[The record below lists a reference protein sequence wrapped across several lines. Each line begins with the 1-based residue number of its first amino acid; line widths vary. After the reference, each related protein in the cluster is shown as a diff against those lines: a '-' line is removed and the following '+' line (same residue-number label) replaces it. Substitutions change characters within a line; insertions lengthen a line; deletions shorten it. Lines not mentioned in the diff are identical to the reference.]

1 MTVRYD
7 TAIVGA
13 GYVGLTLAIYMSMKG
28 SKIILIDNDI
38 EKINQLNEGKSPIFE
53 SGLNYEFKKCIDEG
67 NLKFTSET
75 DVLCTN
81 WIIAISYFPGDVQKY
96 IDVLK
101 IIKTYND
108 KPPSIMIRGTVP
120 LGYTRNYLLPELEK
134 KFDGKLDEKFYLT
147 TAPERTL
154 SGDAL
159 NELEELP
166 QLIGGSD
173 TSEKKCEKVYN
184 NVGINCIKLGS
195 LETGELAKTFTN
207 FARLVQFNLSNYLG
221 SLCYANDINDKKIFN
236 SLKQGYPRLNFLSE
250 IGPGVGG
257 FCLPKDSLVLHD
269 AFTNVENKLPS
280 DLYSFPKDQYDL
292 NQKIISHH
300 FEIVRELTSKSKNSC
315 TWSSFQGHTTNR

>member
-1 MTVRYD
+1 MY
-7 TAIVGA
+7 
-13 GYVGLTLAIYMSMKG
+13 YV
-28 SKIILIDNDI
+28 
-38 EKINQLNEGKSPIFE
+38 Q
-53 SGLNYEFKKCIDEG
+53 
-67 NLKFTSET
+67 
-75 DVLCTN
+75 N

-120 LGYTRNYLLPELEK
+120 LGYTRNYLLPELE

-195 LETGELAKTFTN
+195 LETGELAKTF
-207 FARLVQFNLSNYLG
+207 Y
-221 SLCYANDINDKKIFN
+221 K
-236 SLKQGYPRLNFLSE
+236 
-250 IGPGVGG
+250 
-257 FCLPKDSLVLHD
+257 FC
-269 AFTNVENKLPS
+269 
-280 DLYSFPKDQYDL
+280 Q
-292 NQKIISHH
+292 IST
-300 FEIVRELTSKSKNSC
+300 IQLI
-315 TWSSFQGHTTNR
+315 